1 MALRDEMGLT
11 KALHDQNPWWSS
23 GTVPEA
29 LSKPFRRRDFYTL
42 RDKMDHE
49 AILAIIGP
57 RQVGKTT
64 VMHQLAQNLMK
75 RVDPRRILY
84 FSFDYPYLDL
94 LTEAPLTHILETYT
108 TQVLREPVGELT
120 DRIFVFLDEVCKL
133 DGWSEALKGWFDLRR
148 PIKFVLS
155 DSSSQSIL
163 RGRSESLAGRIE
175 IQRMLPL
182 KFIDVVGYYEKI
194 DVLKDANY
202 ELREAL
208 RLAVENDDAN
218 VFADAARRQLN
229 ALAPHEAKLRI
240 HLHNYMLKDGYP
252 GLLEVDSLPECSRA
266 LRTYVDLTTYKD
278 LIRLFDIRDP
288 RALEG
293 LISLIAQESSRRMTN
308 ETMARALG
316 LRQETL
322 NRYLDYLES
331 AFLLSRSE
339 FYTRSRVSRMRKSKK
354 LYLTNAGLRNA
365 ITGALRESTL
375 QDPLEIGKIAETVA
389 YDHCK
394 RLKYCLERSGPPE
407 IFYWNDRTAE
417 VDMTMELF
425 GKPVPVEVKYRSSV
439 TSSDIRGVKRFM
451 EAYNSPLGM
460 VLTRDDFSSTEKLV
474 LLPLWF
480 FLVMC

>member
-11 KALHDQNPWWSS
+11 RALHDQNPWWSS
-23 GTVPEA
+23 GTVPET

-42 RDKMDHE
+42 KEKIADE

-64 VMHQLAQNLMK
+64 VMHQLVQDLIG
-75 RVDPRRILY
+75 RVGPRRVLY
-84 FSFDYPYLDL
+84 FSFDYPYLDV
-94 LTEAPLTHILETYT
+94 LTEAPLTHILETYA
-108 TQVLREPVGELT
+108 TQVLREPIGELT
-120 DRIFVFLDEVCKL
+120 DRIFVFLDEICKL
-133 DGWSEALKGWFDLRR
+133 DGWSEVLKGWYDLKR

-163 RGRSESLAGRIE
+163 RGGSESLVGRIE
-175 IQRMLPL
+175 IQNMLSI
-182 KFIDVVGYYEKI
+182 KFIDVTGYHEEI
-194 DVLKDANY
+194 GVLKDASH

-208 RLAVENDDAN
+208 KLAIENDDASI
-218 VFADAARRQLN
+218 FAETARRQLN
-229 ALAPHEAKLRI
+229 ELAPHEPKLRI
-240 HLHNYMLKDGYP
+240 HLHDYMLKDGYP
-252 GLLEVDSLPECSRA
+252 GLLDLESLPECSRA
-266 LRTYVDLTTYKD
+266 LRTYVDLTIYKD

-293 LISLIAQESSRRMTN
+293 LISLIAYESSRRMSN
-308 ETMARALG
+308 ETMTRALG

-322 NRYLDYLES
+322 NRYLGYLES

-339 FYTRSRVSRMRKSKK
+339 FYTRSRASRMRKPKK
-354 LYLTNAGLRNA
+354 VYLTNAGLRNA
-365 ITGALRESTL
+365 ITGTLRETTL
-375 QDPLEIGKIAETVA
+375 QDPVEIGKIAETVA

-394 RLKYCLERSGPPE
+394 RLKFCLELSGPPE
-407 IFYWNDRTAE
+407 LFYWKDNVAE
-417 VDMTMELF
+417 VDMIMELF

-439 TSSDIRGVKRFM
+439 TGSDLRGVRRFM
-451 EAYNSPLGM
+451 DAHESPLGL
-460 VLTRDDFSSTEKLV
+460 VLTRDDFSVTGKLL

>member
-11 KALHDQNPWWSS
+11 RALHGQNPWWSS

-42 RDKMDHE
+42 REKIDHE

-64 VMHQLAQNLMK
+64 VMHQLAQDLMR
-75 RVDPRRILY
+75 RVDPRRIIY

-94 LTEAPLTHILETYT
+94 LTEAPLTHILDTYA
-108 TQVLREPVGELT
+108 TQVLREPVGELR

-133 DGWSEALKGWFDLRR
+133 DDWSEVLKGWYDLKR

-163 RGRSESLAGRIE
+163 RGGSESLVGRIE
-175 IQRMLPL
+175 IQRMLSL
-182 KFIDVVGYYEKI
+182 KFIDLIGYHEEI
-194 DVLKDANY
+194 DVLRKANS

-208 RLAVENDDAN
+208 RLAVENDDAD
-218 VFADAARRQLN
+218 VFADVARQQLN

-240 HLHNYMLKDGYP
+240 YLHDYMLKDGYP
-252 GLLEVDSLPECSRA
+252 GLLDVESLPESSRA

-293 LISLIAQESSRRMTN
+293 LISLIAHESSRRMSI

-339 FYTRSRVSRMRKSKK
+339 FYTRSRASRMRKPKK
-354 LYLTNAGLRNA
+354 VYLTNSGLRNA
-365 ITGALRESTL
+365 ITGTLRETTL
-375 QDPLEIGKIAETVA
+375 QDPVEIGKIAETVA

-394 RLKYCLERSGPPE
+394 RLKYCLELSGPPE
-407 IFYWNDRTAE
+407 LFYWNDRVAE
-417 VDMTMELF
+417 VDMIMELF

-439 TSSDIRGVKRFM
+439 TTGDVRGVQRFM
-451 EAYNSPLGM
+451 VAHDSPLGL
-460 VLTRDDFSSTEKLV
+460 VITRDDFSSTEKIV

-480 FLVMC
+480 FLLMC